1 MSEKKDENRGEI
13 ESANAASAS
22 PEKKVKSSST
32 SSKVVGFF
40 LLVFV
45 IIGGGLAANGQL
57 MPLLD
62 SIKATVE
69 SQLAIESDVTP
80 SQPEVALDEPEVK
93 PLYKQAPKQ
102 VKPEPVDTVESNHVA
117 ASAEAEALLST
128 IDQLRSELQSME
140 ASQKSLRSGLLEQQ
154 RMNLQV
160 RLRWITDPASR
171 AAQIQLAWEEIS
183 LLPGLSDAERQ
194 KAEAMHALARS
205 NVQKLHQ
212 WQASLNKWADA
223 LSTPVHADVMPK
235 PEHPWLAWI
244 VGQFHLRQA
253 PSEEAR
259 RLSSLRERLLHVSR
273 ALMLENWPT
282 DGEWQRLHAELLLH
296 AQEMKADSSESAI
309 DLELPDDFSAIQEDM
324 KTLRDSARL
333 WTQSRK
339 GEF

>member
-1 MSEKKDENRGEI
+1 MAEQKDENRGEI
-13 ESANAASAS
+13 ESANSTSAS
-22 PEKKVKSSST
+22 SENKIKPSST
-32 SSKVVGFF
+32 SSRVFGFF

-57 MPLLD
+57 IPLLD

-69 SQLAIESDVTP
+69 SQLATGN
-80 SQPEVALDEPEVK
+80 EVAPSFEEQVLLDEPEPVYQ
-93 PLYKQAPKQ
+93 PAPPQ
-102 VKPEPVDTVESNHVA
+102 PKPEPVVPVESTA
-117 ASAEAEALLST
+117 ASVEAEALLST
-128 IDQLRSELQSME
+128 IEQLRSELQNME
-140 ASQKSLRSGLLEQQ
+140 ASQKSLRNGLLEQQ
-154 RMNLQV
+154 QMNLQV

-223 LSTPVHADVMPK
+223 LSTPVHADVIPK

-259 RLSSLRERLLHVSR
+259 RLSSLRERLRHVSR
-273 ALMLENWPT
+273 ALTLENWPT
-282 DGEWQRLHAELLLH
+282 DGEWQSLHAELLLQ
-296 AQEMKADSSESAI
+296 AKGMQADSAESAI
-309 DLELPDDFSAIQEDM
+309 DLELPDNFSAIQEDM

-333 WTQSRK
+333 WSQGTK